1 MVGNKSLATFD
12 KKLFDQ
18 SSYLQLFLTIKMA
31 RVSNS
36 VANTLNHNASN
47 ILGLIQSALDLPTT
61 EVYDFALWLNSDTFL
76 TDKTKKG
83 G

>member
-1 MVGNKSLATFD
+1 
-12 KKLFDQ
+12 
-18 SSYLQLFLTIKMA
+18 MA

>member
-1 MVGNKSLATFD
+1 MVGNKSSATFD

-61 EVYDFALWLNSDTFL
+61 EVYDFALWLNSDTFV

>member
-1 MVGNKSLATFD
+1 
-12 KKLFDQ
+12 
-18 SSYLQLFLTIKMA
+18 MA

-47 ILGLIQSALDLPTT
+47 ILGLIQSSLDLPST
-61 EVYDFALWLNSDTFL
+61 EVYDFAVWLNSDNFL
-76 TDKTKKG
+76 SDKTKQG